1 MTPEDREL
9 NAQVS
14 KIIAAHG
21 YVEDD
26 YGKLHTMV
34 RDAFRQGRIDGMETA
49 QAIIQGIDAVSF
61 SMKVT

>member
-26 YGKLHTMV
+26 YGKLHLMV
-34 RDAFRQGRIDGMETA
+34 SDAFLQGRIDGMETA
-49 QAIIQGIDAVSF
+49 QAIFRGIDALHSV
-61 SMKVT
+61 KV